1 MVMADRERKSLAS
14 TEPLTVVRQRLSEIV
29 EEVVSTG
36 SEMVVSRHGRPDA
49 VIIGFDEYESLIET
63 LNILSD
69 PETMRAEAEAD
80 ADIAAGELV
89 DFE

>member
-1 MVMADRERKSLAS
+1 MADRERKSLTS
-14 TEPLTVVRQRLSEIV
+14 TEPLTVVRQRLSEII

-36 SEMVVSRHGRPDA
+36 SEMVVSRHGRQDA
-49 VIIGFDEYESLIET
+49 VILGFDEYEALIET

-69 PETMRAEAEAD
+69 PVTMSALADAEAD
-80 ADIAAGELV
+80 LSAGELV

>member
-1 MVMADRERKSLAS
+1 MADRERKSLTS
-14 TEPLTVVRQRLSEIV
+14 TEPLTVVRQRLSEII

-36 SEMVVSRHGRPDA
+36 SEMVVSRHGRQDA

-69 PETMRAEAEAD
+69 PETMRAEADAD

>member
-1 MVMADRERKSLAS
+1 MADRGQKKLTS
-14 TEPLTVVRQRLSEIV
+14 TEPLTFVRQHFSEIV

-36 SEMVVSRHGRPDA
+36 SEMVVSRHGRQDA
-49 VIIGFDEYESLIET
+49 VILGFDEYEALIET

-69 PETMRAEAEAD
+69 PVTMSALADAEAD
-80 ADIAAGELV
+80 LSAGELG

>member
-1 MVMADRERKSLAS
+1 MADREQKKLTS
-14 TEPLTVVRQRLSEIV
+14 TEPLTFVRQHFSEIV

-36 SEMVVSRHGRPDA
+36 SEMVVSRHGRQDA
-49 VIIGFDEYESLIET
+49 VILGFDEYEALIET

-69 PETMRAEAEAD
+69 PVTMSALAD
-80 ADIAAGELV
+80 ADAELAAGELV

>member
-1 MVMADRERKSLAS
+1 MEGREQKRLTS
-14 TEPLTVVRQRLSEIV
+14 TEPLTVVRQHFSEIV

-36 SEMVVSRHGRPDA
+36 SEMVISRHGRQDA
-49 VIIGFDEYESLIET
+49 VILGFDEYEALIET

-80 ADIAAGELV
+80 AAIEAGELV
-89 DFE
+89 EFE

>member
-1 MVMADRERKSLAS
+1 MADREQKKLTS
-14 TEPLTVVRQRLSEIV
+14 TEPLTFVRQHFSEIV

-36 SEMVVSRHGRPDA
+36 SEMVISRHGRQDA
-49 VIIGFDEYESLIET
+49 VILGFDEYEALIET

-69 PETMRAEAEAD
+69 PVTMSALAD
-80 ADIAAGELV
+80 ADADLSAGELV

>member
-1 MVMADRERKSLAS
+1 MVNREQKRLTS
-14 TEPLTVVRQRLSEIV
+14 TEPLTVVRQNFSEIV

-36 SEMVVSRHGRPDA
+36 SEMVVSRHGRQDA
-49 VIIGFDEYESLIET
+49 VILGFDEYEALIET

-69 PETMRAEAEAD
+69 PGTMSALEDAD
-80 ADIAAGELV
+80 AELVAGELV